1 MSDSTTDSGPRWL
14 PKGLR
19 KHFGN
24 FSYLLIMLLILLL
37 AHPFIAGERQAEFFT
52 AGFTLAFLAGLY
64 AVRGER
70 HTLKLGLIL
79 VIPAVGGSWASYFTG
94 SAAVLTIG
102 HLFEAGFLVFVTAV
116 ILRYIMTETEVT
128 ADTIY
133 GAACA
138 YIMIG
143 LIFAIGYSWLEGLAP
158 GSFQGTTATGGQ
170 RTWEFIYFSMVT
182 MTTLGYGDIVP
193 VHEGARSMATLQA
206 ILGQFYVAVLVA
218 RAVTLMVPKSKTH

>member
-1 MSDSTTDSGPRWL
+1 MADSTTDSDLRWL

-24 FSYLLIMLLILLL
+24 FSFLLIVLLILLL
-37 AHPFIAGERQAEFFT
+37 AHPFIAGEKQGEFFT

-70 HTLKLGLIL
+70 RTLKVGLIL
-79 VIPAVGGSWASYFTG
+79 VILAIVGSWASYFTG
-94 SAAVLTIG
+94 STAVLTVG
-102 HLFEAGFLVFVTAV
+102 RLFEAAFLVFVTLV

-128 ADTIY
+128 GDTIY

-143 LIFAIGYSWLEGLAP
+143 LVFAIGYAWLETHQP
-158 GSFQGTTATGGQ
+158 GSFRGIAENPDQHV
-170 RTWEFIYFSMVT
+170 WEFIYFSMVT
-182 MTTLGYGDIVP
+182 MTTLGYGDITP

-218 RAVTLMVPKSKTH
+218 RAVTLMVPRAKRS

>member
-1 MSDSTTDSGPRWL
+1 MTDFTSDSGPRWL
-14 PKGLR
+14 PKVLR
-19 KHFGN
+19 RHFGN
-24 FSYLLIMLLILLL
+24 FSFLLIVLLILLL
-37 AHPFIAGERQAEFFT
+37 AHPFIAGEKQGEFFT

-70 HTLKLGLIL
+70 RTLKLGLIL
-79 VIPAVGGSWASYFTG
+79 VIPAVVGSWASYFTG

-102 HLFEAGFLVFVTAV
+102 HMFEAAFLIFVTVV
-116 ILRYIMTETEVT
+116 ILRYIMTEKEVT

-158 GSFQGTTATGGQ
+158 GSFRGTTATGGE

-193 VHEGARSMATLQA
+193 VHEGARSMASLQA

-218 RAVTLMVPKSKTH
+218 RAVTLMVPRSTRP